1 MVAFKLLDGVIM
13 PKGIPLT
20 TEELDRRRHQVFAAS
35 MHLFLEKGFQETSMQ
50 EIAAAAGMGK
60 STLYDYF
67 KSKDEVLL
75 SVVEDGVYD
84 LTERARQITSQDLPA
99 AEKIHQV
106 MHAHLEYL
114 LENKELY
121 ERMLYEVQRLS
132 PESQRR
138 IQIRRH
144 AFQDL
149 LCKLVEEATREGSY
163 RAVNPLLAARTILA
177 ILSPAVFT
185 HRPIGTPEQ
194 MMDEAIEIFLR
205 GVQA

>member
-1 MVAFKLLDGVIM
+1 M

-20 TEELDRRRHQVFAAS
+20 AEELDRRRHQVFASS

-50 EIAAAAGMGK
+50 EIAAASGMGK

-67 KSKDEVLL
+67 KTKDEILL
-75 SVVEDGVYD
+75 SVVEDGIYD
-84 LTERARQITSQDLPA
+84 LTELAKLIASQDLPA

-114 LENKELY
+114 LENKEFY
-121 ERMLYEVQRLS
+121 TRILYEVQRLG

-144 AFQDL
+144 AYQDL
-149 LCKLVEEATREGSY
+149 LCSLVEEATREGTF
-163 RAVNPLLAARTILA
+163 RAVNPLLAARTILT

-185 HRPIGTPEQ
+185 NRPTGTPEQ
-194 MMDEAIEIFLR
+194 MMDEAIEIFIR

>member
-1 MVAFKLLDGVIM
+1 M

-20 TEELDRRRHQVFAAS
+20 PEELDRRRHQVFASS
-35 MHLFLEKGFQETSMQ
+35 MHLFIEKGFQETSMQ
-50 EIAAAAGMGK
+50 EIAAASGMGK

-67 KSKDEVLL
+67 KTKDEILL

-84 LTERARQITSQDLPA
+84 LTELAKQIASRDLTA

-114 LENKELY
+114 LENKEFY
-121 ERMLYEVQRLS
+121 NRMLYEVQRLG

-138 IQIRRH
+138 IQIRRY
-144 AFQDL
+144 AYQDL
-149 LCKLVEEATREGSY
+149 LRSLVEQATREGAF

-185 HRPIGTPEQ
+185 TRPTGTPEQ
-194 MMDEAIEIFLR
+194 MMEEAIEIFIR

>member
-1 MVAFKLLDGVIM
+1 M

-20 TEELDRRRHQVFAAS
+20 PEEVDRRRHQVFAAS
-35 MHLFLEKGFQETSMQ
+35 IQVFLEKGFQETSMH

-67 KSKDEVLL
+67 KSKDEILL
-75 SVVEDGVYD
+75 SVVEDGIYD
-84 LTERARQITSQDLPA
+84 LSQRARQIASQDLPA

-114 LENKELY
+114 LENKEFY
-121 ERMLYEVQRLS
+121 NRILYEVQRLG

-138 IQIRRH
+138 IQIKRH
-144 AFQDL
+144 AYQDL
-149 LCKLVEEATREGSY
+149 LCRLVEEATREGSF

-185 HRPIGTPEQ
+185 HRPTGTPEQ
-194 MMDEAIEIFLR
+194 MMDEAIEIFVR

>member
-1 MVAFKLLDGVIM
+1 M

-20 TEELDRRRHQVFAAS
+20 PEELDRRRHQVFAAS

-67 KSKDEVLL
+67 KTKDEILL
-75 SVVEDGVYD
+75 SVVEDGLYD
-84 LTERARQITSQDLPA
+84 LTELAKQIAGRDLPA

-114 LENKELY
+114 LENKEFYNRLV
-121 ERMLYEVQRLS
+121 YEVQRLS

-138 IQIRRH
+138 IQVRRH
-144 AFQDL
+144 AYQDL
-149 LCKLVEEATREGSY
+149 LCSLVAEATRQGTF
-163 RAVNPLLAARTILA
+163 RDVNPLLAARTILS
-177 ILSPAVFT
+177 ILTPAVFT
-185 HRPIGTPEQ
+185 NRPTGTPEQ
-194 MMDEAIEIFLR
+194 MMDEAIEIFMR

>member
-1 MVAFKLLDGVIM
+1 M

-20 TEELDRRRHQVFAAS
+20 AEEVDRRRHQVFAAS

-50 EIAAAAGMGK
+50 EIAAASEMGK

-67 KSKDEVLL
+67 KTKDEILL
-75 SVVEDGVYD
+75 SVVEDGMYD
-84 LTERARQITSQDLPA
+84 LTERAKQIVRRDLPA

-114 LENKELY
+114 LENKDFLN
-121 ERMLYEVQRLS
+121 RMLYEVQRLG

-138 IQIRRH
+138 IQIQRH
-144 AFQDL
+144 AYQDL
-149 LCKLVEEATREGSY
+149 LCRLVEEATREGSF
-163 RAVNPLLAARTILA
+163 RPVNPLLAARTILA

-185 HRPIGTPEQ
+185 HRPTGTPEQ
-194 MMDEAIEIFLR
+194 MMDEAIEIFIR
-205 GVQA
+205 GVRA

>member
-1 MVAFKLLDGVIM
+1 M

-20 TEELDRRRHQVFAAS
+20 AEELDRRRHQVFASS
-35 MHLFLEKGFQETSMQ
+35 MHLFLEKGFRETSMQ
-50 EIAAAAGMGK
+50 EIAAASGIGK

-67 KSKDEVLL
+67 NTKDDILL
-75 SVVEDGVYD
+75 SVVEDGIYD
-84 LTERARQITSQDLPA
+84 LTELAKQIVSRDLPA

-114 LENKELY
+114 LENKEFY
-121 ERMLYEVQRLS
+121 DHMMYEVQRLG

-144 AFQDL
+144 AYQDL
-149 LCKLVEEATREGSY
+149 LCSLVEEATQEGSF
-163 RAVNPLLAARTILA
+163 RDVNPLLAARTILV
-177 ILSPAVFT
+177 ILTPAVFT
-185 HRPIGTPEQ
+185 HRPTGTPEQ
-194 MMDEAIEIFLR
+194 MMDEAIEIFIR

>member
-1 MVAFKLLDGVIM
+1 M

-20 TEELDRRRHQVFAAS
+20 ADEVDRRRHQVFAAS
-35 MHLFLEKGFQETSMQ
+35 MHLFLQKGFQETSMQ
-50 EIAAAAGMGK
+50 EIAAVSGMGK

-67 KSKDEVLL
+67 KSKDEILL
-75 SVVEDGVYD
+75 SVVEDGIYD
-84 LTERARQITSQDLPA
+84 LTEQAKQIASQDLPA

-114 LENKELY
+114 LENKEFY
-121 ERMLYEVQRLS
+121 NRMIYEVQRLG

-144 AFQDL
+144 TFQDL
-149 LCKLVEEATREGSY
+149 LCSLVEEATREGSF
-163 RAVNPLLAARTILA
+163 RPVNPLLAARTILA

-185 HRPIGTPEQ
+185 HRPTGTPEQ
-194 MMDEAIEIFLR
+194 MMDEAIEIFMR

>member
-1 MVAFKLLDGVIM
+1 M

-20 TEELDRRRHQVFAAS
+20 AEELDRRRHQVFASS
-35 MHLFLEKGFQETSMQ
+35 MHLFLEKGFHDTSMQ
-50 EIAAAAGMGK
+50 EIAAASGMGK

-67 KSKDEVLL
+67 KTKDEILL
-75 SVVEDGVYD
+75 SVVEDGIYD
-84 LTERARQITSQDLPA
+84 LTELAKQIASRNLPA

-114 LENKELY
+114 LENKEFY
-121 ERMLYEVQRLS
+121 NRMIYEVQRLG

-138 IQIRRH
+138 IQIQRH
-144 AFQDL
+144 AYQDL
-149 LCKLVEEATREGSY
+149 LCSLVEEATREGTF
-163 RAVNPLLAARTILA
+163 RDVNPLLAARTILA

-185 HRPIGTPEQ
+185 NRPTGTPEQ
-194 MMDEAIEIFLR
+194 MMDEAIEIFIR

>member
-1 MVAFKLLDGVIM
+1 M
-13 PKGIPLT
+13 PKGTPLT
-20 TEELDRRRHQVFAAS
+20 AEEIDRRRHQVFASS
-35 MHLFLEKGFQETSMQ
+35 MHLFLEKGFQETKME

-67 KSKDEVLL
+67 KTKDDILL
-75 SVVEDGVYD
+75 SVVEDGIFD
-84 LTERARQITSQDLPA
+84 LTEQARQIASQDLPA
-99 AEKIHQV
+99 AEKIHRV

-114 LENKELY
+114 LENRAFY
-121 ERMLYEVQRLS
+121 ERMIYEVQRLG

-138 IQIRRH
+138 IQVQRH
-144 AFQDL
+144 AYQDL
-149 LCKLVEEATREGSY
+149 LCSLVEAATREGAF
-163 RAVNPLLAARTILA
+163 RPVNPLLAARTILA

-185 HRPIGTPEQ
+185 HRPTGTPEQ

>member
-1 MVAFKLLDGVIM
+1 M

-20 TEELDRRRHQVFAAS
+20 AEEVDRRRHQVFASS
-35 MHLFLEKGFQETSMQ
+35 MHLFLEKGFHETKMQ
-50 EIAAAAGMGK
+50 EIAAAAGIGK

-67 KSKDEVLL
+67 KTKDEILL
-75 SVVEDGVYD
+75 SVVEDGIYD
-84 LTERARQITSQDLPA
+84 LTERAKQISSQDLPA

-114 LENKELY
+114 LENRELY
-121 ERMLYEVQRLS
+121 DRLMYEVQRLG

-138 IQIRRH
+138 IQIQRH
-144 AFQDL
+144 AYQDL
-149 LCKLVEEATREGSY
+149 LCGLVEDATRERSF

-177 ILSPAVFT
+177 ILTPAVFT
-185 HRPIGTPEQ
+185 HRPTGTPEQ
-194 MMDEAIEIFLR
+194 MMDEAIDIFIR